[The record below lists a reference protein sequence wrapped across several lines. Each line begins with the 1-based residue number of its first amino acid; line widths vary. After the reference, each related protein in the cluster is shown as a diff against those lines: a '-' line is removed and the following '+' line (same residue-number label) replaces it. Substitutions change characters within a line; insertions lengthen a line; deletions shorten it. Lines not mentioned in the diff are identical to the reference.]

1 MMQSAHTATLVA
13 RTPIVLFF
21 MARSP
26 LKSPK
31 AALRVRPPQGP
42 NLNIYNYCELRE
54 FLDVAAPLIDII
66 FEVVAPQQRLPGPPR
81 TAASRQKEEV
91 MFRLRG
97 RDWIILT
104 AFIVAG
110 AVGYVVYSI
119 WTEEG
124 LRRTE
129 ADMKSNLPLRVDQNT
144 TLVDVKY
151 ERTHSIYWY
160 VIDKPDQFDPQE
172 TARQV
177 QIGVCAN
184 ADNSSTM
191 KKEGFSYE
199 YHYRTKEGLALTDF
213 KITTCE

>member
-1 MMQSAHTATLVA
+1 
-13 RTPIVLFF
+13 
-21 MARSP
+21 
-26 LKSPK
+26 
-31 AALRVRPPQGP
+31 
-42 NLNIYNYCELRE
+42 
-54 FLDVAAPLIDII
+54 
-66 FEVVAPQQRLPGPPR
+66 
-81 TAASRQKEEV
+81 

-104 AFIVAG
+104 AFIVVG
-110 AVGYVVYSI
+110 AVGYGIYSK

-151 ERTHSIYWY
+151 DRTHSTYWY
-160 VIDKPDQFDPQE
+160 VIDKADQFDPQE

-177 QIGVCAN
+177 QSGVCTN
-184 ADNSSTM
+184 AENSSTI
-191 KKEGFSYE
+191 KKDGFSYE
-199 YHYRTKEGLALTDF
+199 YHYRPKDGRPLTDF

>member
-1 MMQSAHTATLVA
+1 M
-13 RTPIVLFF
+13 
-21 MARSP
+21 
-26 LKSPK
+26 
-31 AALRVRPPQGP
+31 LRP
-42 NLNIYNYCELRE
+42 
-54 FLDVAAPLIDII
+54 
-66 FEVVAPQQRLPGPPR
+66 
-81 TAASRQKEEV
+81 
-91 MFRLRG
+91 
-97 RDWIILT
+97 RDWIMLT

-110 AVGYVVYSI
+110 AVGYAVYGKLAD
-119 WTEEG
+119 EG

-151 ERTHSIYWY
+151 ERTRSTYRY
-160 VIDKPDQFDPQE
+160 VIDKADQFDAQE

-177 QIGVCAN
+177 QSGVCTN

-199 YHYRTKEGLALTDF
+199 YHYRTKDGLSLTDF